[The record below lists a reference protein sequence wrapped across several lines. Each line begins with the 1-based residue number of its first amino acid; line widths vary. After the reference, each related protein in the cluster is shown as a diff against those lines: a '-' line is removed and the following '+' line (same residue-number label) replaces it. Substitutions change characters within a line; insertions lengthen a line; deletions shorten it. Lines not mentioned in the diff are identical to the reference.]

1 MVEQIKSKFVPCK
14 QVSPFFHSIEQ
25 IDEGK
30 IFMVGV
36 LLVQILS

>member
-1 MVEQIKSKFVPCK
+1 MVEEVKSKFVPCK
-14 QVSPFFHSIEQ
+14 HVSPFYRSIEQ